1 MLAEADELKS
11 ANGRLKLI
19 ERAAVV
25 AEEVGKRVRAV
36 WIVGRKSAGEM
47 KGMNIAR
54 RRAIK

>member
-36 WIVGRKSAGEM
+36 WIVERKSAGEM
-47 KGMNIAR
+47 KVMNIAR
-54 RRAIK
+54 SRAIK

>member
-36 WIVGRKSAGEM
+36 
-47 KGMNIAR
+47 
-54 RRAIK
+54 

>member
-25 AEEVGKRVRAV
+25 AEEVGKRVRV
-36 WIVGRKSAGEM
+36 EGWKVVRGKLRGDM
-47 KGMNIAR
+47 R
-54 RRAIK
+54 RWASFRPR